1 VYDSIKLGIHAI
13 IPIGKLLTIELTEHT
28 RQILTVPSSKN
39 PNGAVMPPYP
49 SNGNPVHQCFHLE
62 PERAEQVVTMSVSTA
77 ISCAVVIAAVFI
89 ELLVLCWA
97 SFGIGQGCL
106 MTILLKI
113 PPENRSEEV
122 VRIAYY
128 RLNRKCYM
136 KEFEEVREFGERIE
150 IEEKAGN
157 CDREKVSI
165 IGGH

>member
-1 VYDSIKLGIHAI
+1 
-13 IPIGKLLTIELTEHT
+13 
-28 RQILTVPSSKN
+28 
-39 PNGAVMPPYP
+39 MPPYP
-49 SNGNPVHQCFHLE
+49 SNDNPVHQCSHLG
-62 PERAEQVVTMSVSTA
+62 PERAEQVVTMSISTA

-97 SFGIGQGCL
+97 SFGTGQGCL
-106 MTILLKI
+106 MSILLKI

-128 RLNRKCYM
+128 RLNRKSYM

-150 IEEKAGN
+150 MEEKAGN

>member
-1 VYDSIKLGIHAI
+1 MYDSIKLGINAT
-13 IPIGKLLTIELTEHT
+13 IPIGELLTIEPTEHN
-28 RQILTVPSSKN
+28 RQILTGPSSKN
-39 PNGAVMPPYP
+39 LNGAAIPPDP
-49 SNGNPVHQCFHLE
+49 SNGNPVHQCFHVE

-89 ELLVLCWA
+89 ELLFLCWV

-106 MTILLKI
+106 MSILLKI

-128 RLNRKCYM
+128 RLNRKSYM

-150 IEEKAGN
+150 MEEKGM
-157 CDREKVSI
+157 KL
-165 IGGH
+165 